1 MISTKSI
8 APALEPGWYLSPA
21 FAAPRLELPGPS
33 RLAPQEREL
42 LDDVSRLVTEGTL
55 VLPPTPHTA
64 MQALQALKAADVD
77 FAGVAA
83 RISADP
89 VLAALVLR
97 QANSP
102 LYAGRAGKSLSIQ
115 DALGRI
121 GIRRMREVILSAVL
135 CRTAAGLKSRAWAEM
150 ESTHALVCAELARL
164 LGVRIGLEEE
174 QCHTAGLLHDI
185 GRLPLLKGLE
195 ARGALPDQPS
205 RDGAAEIIVECLH
218 RAVGQRLAS
227 SWGLPESVT
236 DAAFHHMNGRR
247 SDEPRTAEFRT
258 TCVAELASDV
268 CHALGLGRFMRPFN
282 VLEAATQALPSV
294 DRESLVDWLD
304 IDVPALM
311 SAGAG
316 GAASLHFLRV

>member
-1 MISTKSI
+1 MISTTPVKQG
-8 APALEPGWYLSPA
+8 LEAGWYLSAA

-33 RLAPQEREL
+33 RLLPEERTL
-42 LDDVSRLVTEGTL
+42 LDDISKFVTEGTL

-77 FAGVAA
+77 FAGVSV

-102 LYAGRAGKSLSIQ
+102 LYAGRAGKSRSIQ

-135 CRTAAGLKSRAWAEM
+135 CRTAAGMKSRAWAEM
-150 ESTHALVCAELARL
+150 ESTHAIVCAELARS
-164 LGVRIGLEEE
+164 LGARLGLDDE

-185 GRLPLLKGLE
+185 GRLPLLKALE
-195 ARGALPDQPS
+195 ARGALPEQPC

-218 RAVGQRLAS
+218 RVVGQRLAA
-227 SWGLPESVT
+227 SWGLPESVA

-247 SDEPRTAEFRT
+247 GDEPRTAEFLT
-258 TCVAELASDV
+258 TCVAEVSSDV
-268 CHALGLGRFMRPFN
+268 CHALGFGRFMRPFD
-282 VLEAATQALPSV
+282 VLASAALVLPGV
-294 DRESLVDWLD
+294 DRGHVVRWLEE
-304 IDVPALM
+304 DVPALM
-311 SAGAG
+311 AAGAG
-316 GAASLHFLRV
+316 SAQSLHFLRV